1 MSQLQLVCRQCLHHT
16 SQFLGEVCEMN
27 AGLGEV
33 LSEEHIGLFPTLS
46 IGKV

>member
-1 MSQLQLVCRQCLHHT
+1 
-16 SQFLGEVCEMN
+16 MN

-46 IGKV
+46 IGKVRAELIVI